1 MTTAEV
7 WDWVRGTMEQL
18 REELQNL
25 ENEQD
30 VKDRERLNKGG
41 LC

>member
-1 MTTAEV
+1 
-7 WDWVRGTMEQL
+7 MEQL